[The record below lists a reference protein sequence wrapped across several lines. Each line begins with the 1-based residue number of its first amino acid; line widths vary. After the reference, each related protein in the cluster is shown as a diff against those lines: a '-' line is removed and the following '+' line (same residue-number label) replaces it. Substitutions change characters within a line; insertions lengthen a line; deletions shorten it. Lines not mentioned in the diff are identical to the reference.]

1 MGRAGKGDNPDA
13 AVSGKITFDRW
24 RLSFQSDSLNL
35 EIPLVRLQIQV
46 DMGEEQN
53 VSFFDPE
60 QPGLWVQTEEMSILD
75 ERTLLMQ
82 ANTRNQVRSLKAGDE
97 LKSRLRIIGW
107 FAVAFVAIAVIGSL
121 LTGMVVTSLVNSI
134 PPSWE
139 KEIGDEAMADLKK
152 EHTFI
157 QDPKALLRLDRGI
170 SPLLDSLPKNT
181 GKYQFYLM
189 EFPLPNAFALPGGHV
204 VVTTG
209 LLDIAGRPEE
219 LAGVVAH
226 EIAHVNCKHGF
237 RKIVSSL
244 GPYLLLKL
252 FVGNSRGLLGLLG
265 EGSGLLV
272 SQSFSQ
278 EYELEAD
285 SVGWDY
291 MLKADIDPRGMIDIL
306 MKLKV
311 EQDRMQLGQ
320 AEIQAFSSHPATEK
334 RISRLEKKWSKL
346 KKKQFPPLGR
356 QI

>member
-13 AVSGKITFDRW
+13 AISGKITFDRW

-170 SPLLDSLPKNT
+170 SPLLDSLPKIPASINST
-181 GKYQFYLM
+181 SWS
-189 EFPLPNAFALPGGHV
+189 
-204 VVTTG
+204 
-209 LLDIAGRPEE
+209 
-219 LAGVVAH
+219 
-226 EIAHVNCKHGF
+226 F
-237 RKIVSSL
+237 RC
-244 GPYLLLKL
+244 
-252 FVGNSRGLLGLLG
+252 R
-265 EGSGLLV
+265 
-272 SQSFSQ
+272 
-278 EYELEAD
+278 
-285 SVGWDY
+285 
-291 MLKADIDPRGMIDIL
+291 
-306 MKLKV
+306 
-311 EQDRMQLGQ
+311 
-320 AEIQAFSSHPATEK
+320 T
-334 RISRLEKKWSKL
+334 RLHCREDMWW
-346 KKKQFPPLGR
+346 
-356 QI
+356 